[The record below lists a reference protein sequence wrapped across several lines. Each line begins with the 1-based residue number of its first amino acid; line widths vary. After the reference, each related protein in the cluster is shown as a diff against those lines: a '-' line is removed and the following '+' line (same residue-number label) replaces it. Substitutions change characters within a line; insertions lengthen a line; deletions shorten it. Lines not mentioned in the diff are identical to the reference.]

1 MFHVQMLTLIFV
13 RVRMSANDALGRCDA
28 VAMATVMEIAVL
40 STGAE
45 HGVIIVE
52 WGGWGGVNVTPTVTD
67 PVPDPSSQSERPTR
81 YAFKELISLSALV
94 QVHYTTSVYGEIIE
108 CRSTSARFS
117 ELRRVRRV
125 CVMDA
130 ARA

>member
-67 PVPDPSSQSERPTR
+67 PVPTHPANQSGPPDTPSKS
-81 YAFKELISLSALV
+81 
-94 QVHYTTSVYGEIIE
+94 
-108 CRSTSARFS
+108 
-117 ELRRVRRV
+117 
-125 CVMDA
+125 
-130 ARA
+130 